1 MPFPPCA
8 RSFSRLQLSGARLF
22 IALLASTA
30 LVAQPLAGGVAF
42 AGDALPVGGQ
52 VVSGSVSIGASGPA
66 MTVTQ
71 GSDKAI
77 VNWNSFSVGQGN
89 SVNFIQPNSASAIL
103 NRVTGSTTSTIA
115 GSITGNGQVYLINPN
130 GIAITST
137 GSVAVGGGFVASTL
151 DMSNEDFLKG
161 RYNFTGTGSSGSV
174 TNEGV
179 ITLGR
184 GGYAALIGGTVKN
197 DGLIAVPLGKVG
209 LGSGEQATLDLSG
222 DGFLQVAIP
231 TKTGAEGNGAL
242 VENSGTISADGGTVV
257 MKAAT
262 ARNAAR
268 HAVNLS
274 GSVEADSISGSDGE
288 IVIGGGEGGH
298 VTVSGKLSAKSS
310 TGKGGK
316 VTVSGKSIALKG
328 ATVDASGAK
337 GGGTVKVAAATSENG
352 GSVVIADA
360 STIDAKA
367 TATGSGGTVVVTGN
381 NIAVQSGSLID
392 ATGATGGLVLIGGDY
407 QGGYNAATKYS
418 VEEIATAQNTTV
430 EAGATILVDG
440 KAGAGG
446 RAVIW
451 SDGTTS
457 FSGTISAT
465 AAGSAEGGKVE
476 TSGHNLLLGD
486 SVAIST
492 LSELGQTGVWL
503 IDPYNITISASASN
517 NVSVDPGSNPW
528 TISPYASG
536 ANINNTTLSSYLA
549 SSNVALMTNGA
560 GSEAGNITVNAPV
573 SWSAATTLSLLA
585 DTTTGGVFINAAITG
600 SNANSR
606 LVLSAGSGGIGQT
619 STIHVGTLTAT
630 SANGGSVTLTNSGNL
645 VSTLGTSSTAGS
657 FAFTNGQALTV
668 SGNVTS
674 NGGLSLV
681 TTSGDLTINGAL
693 TDAHANSSFT
703 LSAAGNLNITK
714 DVTWS
719 GANAAASLTYG
730 GSYSLTNG
738 ARVSLPD
745 TGASLT
751 INGTSYTLIH
761 DVTGLQSMSG
771 SGNYALG
778 NDIDASATA
787 SWNSGA
793 GFAPVGV
800 FGAGFSGTLA
810 GLGHFIDGLTV
821 NRSSTSQIGLFGY
834 TTSATVRDLTLSNV
848 SINGSTRV
856 GGLVGWADNSNFS
869 NIHVTGTIGAFQ
881 EAGGIAGWFV
891 DSTLS
896 NASSAAAVTV
906 SANGAG
912 GLVGYALYSG
922 TISDSY
928 STGSVT
934 GATYVGGLMGQTFSV
949 TPLTL
954 TNVYASGK
962 VTGTSAGGLIGFD
975 DSAFPSTITLTNAY
989 WDANSTG
996 QTVAF
1001 GSASGTTINGTATN
1015 VAAAPRTQSTYT
1027 GFDFT
1032 NTWVMIAGETR
1043 PMLRNEYS
1051 TVIATPT
1058 ALQLMSLDL
1067 SASYTLGANINM
1079 TSALAAEGNG
1089 YYGGVWGAS
1098 GFVPVGTNSSGFT
1111 GSFNGQEH
1119 TITGLTISRASTNYV
1134 GLFGYTNGAN
1144 ISNVTLSGGSITGN
1158 DGVGPLI
1165 GYMMG
1170 GSVSLASASASV
1182 SGTSSGEVNTGGLI
1196 GTVDSGSVSNSF
1208 ASGTVTG
1215 VGWDVGGLVG
1225 YLTNGGT
1232 ITQSYATGNVTGTGT
1247 STGNGYVGGLVGANG
1262 YTGDGG
1268 TISQSYATGTI
1279 TGAMGP
1285 IGGLVGHNEGTI
1297 TDSYAT
1303 GRVIGLSGASNIGG
1317 FVGVNFV
1324 NGTITNAY
1332 STGYVTGTV
1341 NIGGFAGYNNN
1352 SAAAITNAYWNTQ
1365 TSGQSVGIAG
1375 GLGSATARTTAQL
1388 QGSLPA
1394 GFSSSIWSTGTNLY
1408 PYFSWQYS
1416 TTPVVVSG
1424 IAYSDSGTTALS
1436 GATVTAVAAGTAI
1449 GSAVTGDNGY
1459 YYILLAPG
1467 SSIASTGVLTYLD
1480 NGTIKGAAFSDVAGT
1495 NGVQHA
1501 SIYGSGV
1508 DVITNQATLTATRS
1522 NYLSTLGSYS
1532 DTDLSFLSSSSF
1544 APLTTTSGFGVYLN
1558 TSGSY
1563 LINANLGSSGLLNIN
1578 SGGTFGV
1585 SGALA
1590 LSAAGTLTIADAV
1603 SWTDASSLTLATTN
1617 SGNISLG
1624 GAVTGTAGT
1633 LIVNAS
1639 GTATTAS
1646 AIDVGT
1652 FRLTGGTWNQI
1663 AASLPTFNAASFTL
1677 GSGTTF
1683 LRATGGDGS
1692 VATPYEIA
1700 DLYGLQGIAS
1710 TSLLSQNFALVANIN
1725 AAGTSNWN
1733 SGAGFASIGS
1743 SGTSFTGSFEGRG
1756 HSITGL
1762 VVNRPTLS
1770 AGLFGTIGS
1779 NGSVSDLSVAGI
1791 VTGLNAGILAGA
1803 NAGTVSGIAT
1813 SGTVNNTGAATSGD
1827 MGGLV
1832 GQNTG
1837 TISNSASSASVSASS
1852 ISGSN
1857 VGGLAGSNSSSG
1869 TISGSYASGSV
1880 TNAGATGGSAGGL
1893 AGSSAG
1899 SISNAF
1905 ATGAVTSG
1913 YYSGGLV
1920 GLNNGGTVSNTYA
1933 TGSVSGEY
1941 AGGLVGRSSGTI
1953 TNTYATGSASGNQY
1967 SGGLVGYNDTSGAIS
1982 GSFWNTTTSGNSIG
1996 VGAGLMSGTVGMT
2009 TSQLSN
2015 LSAFTSAGWS
2025 IDGAGG
2031 TASVWRIYEGYTAP
2045 LLRSFMTSLTVT
2057 GTSAT
2062 KTYDGSAISSDT
2074 GTLTYSNASYDT
2086 SLINGTAIYTAS
2098 SANVGT
2104 YSGSNLTLSGLYSGQ
2119 QGYDITFISG
2129 SLTVNAKAITVTADA
2144 KSMLYGD
2151 STPALTYQ
2159 ITSGSLVNGDS
2170 LTGALA
2176 TNATATSNV
2185 GSYAIIQN
2193 SLGNS
2198 NYAITY
2204 LGANVSVGAATLT
2217 VTAAN
2222 GSMPFGAAVPALGY
2236 TVTGWKNGQSDS
2248 LLSGVVVGTNA
2259 TSSSPAGTGYI
2270 TTASGGSLLSPAS
2283 GNYVLNYVN
2292 GTFSVTGQAIPNPT
2306 PGASAGVLLDP
2317 SNVPAFPLHSP
2328 QTVDYRWSKTDNE
2341 KRSNQSAD
2349 GSIMSVEHLATS
2361 CTVQSSMSGPCS
2373 LN

>member
-42 AGDALPVGGQ
+42 AGDALPTGGQ

-77 VNWNSFSVGQGN
+77 VNWNGFSVGQGN

-137 GSVAVGGGFVASTL
+137 GSVAVSGGFVASTL

-161 RYNFTGTGSSGSV
+161 QYNFTGNGSSGSV

-316 VTVSGKSIALKG
+316 VTISGKSIALKG

-337 GGGTVKVAAATSENG
+337 GGGTVK
-352 GSVVIADA
+352 
-360 STIDAKA
+360 
-367 TATGSGGTVVVTGN
+367 
-381 NIAVQSGSLID
+381 
-392 ATGATGGLVLIGGDY
+392 IGGDY
-407 QGGYNAATKYS
+407 QGKGTTQRAETTSIDAQSTIKANATESGNGGNIVVWSDNLTTFAGL
-418 VEEIATAQNTTV
+418 ITAM
-430 EAGATILVDG
+430 GADT
-440 KAGAGG
+440 GAGG
-446 RAVIW
+446 DAEVSGKAVLNYAGLTNL
-451 SDGTTS
+451 SGPGGFGT
-457 FSGTISAT
+457 
-465 AAGSAEGGKVE
+465 
-476 TSGHNLLLGD
+476 LLL
-486 SVAIST
+486 
-492 LSELGQTGVWL
+492 
-503 IDPYNITISASASN
+503 DPYNLTISSAPSSGMSGFSASGNDSVLNVTTLTSALASA
-517 NVSVDPGSNPW
+517 NVTVTTGS
-528 TISPYASG
+528 SG
-536 ANINNTTLSSYLA
+536 SQT
-549 SSNVALMTNGA
+549 
-560 GSEAGNITVNAPV
+560 GNITVATPI
-573 SWSAATTLSLLA
+573 SWSANTTLTLNAAGS
-585 DTTTGGVFINAAITG
+585 VFINHNISASGT
-600 SNANSR
+600 
-606 LVLSAGSGGIGQT
+606 SAGLT
-619 STIHVGTLTAT
+619 LAYGT
-630 SANGGSVTLTNSGNL
+630 G
-645 VSTLGTSSTAGS
+645 
-657 FAFTNGQALTV
+657 
-668 SGNVTS
+668 
-674 NGGLSLV
+674 
-681 TTSGDLTINGAL
+681 
-693 TDAHANSSFT
+693 
-703 LSAAGNLNITK
+703 
-714 DVTWS
+714 
-719 GANAAASLTYG
+719 
-730 GSYSLTNG
+730 YSLNNG
-738 ARVSLPD
+738 ARVTLSG
-745 TGASLT
+745 TSASLSLG
-751 INGTSYTLIH
+751 GTSYTLIH
-761 DVTGLQSMSG
+761 DLTGLQSMSG

-793 GFAPVGV
+793 GFDPIN
-800 FGAGFSGTLA
+800 GFTGTFT
-810 GLGHFIDGLTV
+810 GLGHFVDSLTI
-821 NRSSTSQIGLFGY
+821 NRPSAATVGLFGL
-834 TTSATVRDLTLSNV
+834 TSGSIRDITLSNASITGSGTVGSIAARLSAGSLTNVHVTGNVTGQGSEIGGLVGWSDQGTISLSSAAVNV
-848 SINGSTRV
+848 SGVSEV
-856 GGLVGWADNSNFS
+856 GGLVGRNRAA
-869 NIHVTGTIGAFQ
+869 NIA
-881 EAGGIAGWFV
+881 
-891 DSTLS
+891 
-896 NASSAAAVTV
+896 
-906 SANGAG
+906 
-912 GLVGYALYSG
+912 Y
-922 TISDSY
+922 SY
-928 STGSVT
+928 STGNVT
-934 GATYVGGLMGQTFSV
+934 GTGSAIGGLIGSTVQGTA
-949 TPLTL
+949 LTD
-954 TNVYASGK
+954 VYASGS
-962 VTGTSAGGLIGFD
+962 VTGGSETGGLIGTQ
-975 DSAFPSTITLTNAY
+975 DSTAINLTDAY
-989 WDANSTG
+989 WDASATG
-996 QTVAF
+996 QSFAIGF
-1001 GSASGTTINGTATN
+1001 ISGSPVNSGTATN

-1079 TSALAAEGNG
+1079 TSALAAGGNG
-1089 YYGGVWGAS
+1089 YYGGLWGAS
-1098 GFVPVGTNSSGFT
+1098 GFSPVGTNSSGFT
-1111 GSFNGQEH
+1111 GSFNGQGH

-1352 SAAAITNAYWNTQ
+1352 SAAAITNAYWDTQ
-1365 TSGQSVGIAG
+1365 TSGQSTGIFG
-1375 GLGSATARTTAQL
+1375 GSGGVTARTTAQL
-1388 QGSLPA
+1388 QGSLPP
-1394 GFSSSIWSTGTNLY
+1394 GFSYSIWSTGTNLY

-1501 SIYGSGV
+1501 SIYGSAVNVLTG
-1508 DVITNQATLTATRS
+1508 QATLTATRS

-1603 SWTDASSLTLATTN
+1603 SWTDASSLTLSTTN

-1633 LIVNAS
+1633 LIVNAG

-1743 SGTSFTGSFEGRG
+1743 SGTSFTGSFDGRG

-2144 KSMLYGD
+2144 KSTLYGD

-2341 KRSNQSAD
+2341 KRSTQSAD